1 MNQDDANSV
10 REIELDGN
18 LYQITPP
25 SNLRLLKDIFAL
37 SPNTKQWTFE
47 EFVFA
52 LEDRIGWF
60 EIMRNPTKITN
71 RKRKIFRKVFRDRS
85 HAVKREIMRFHEI
98 IPNHKIKITK
108 QVPKRLITYIGSRIN
123 LRREFIALL
132 VELWVEMGGKL
143 TAESHY
149 KNPIEEV
156 KEQFRK
162 NEYATPAMQFIT
174 NILEFYNSNKP
185 HNKKN
190 RDVPRT
196 KILVQSNEGL
206 RWEIRYLLSRSKYKD
221 SKNQTNTI

>member
-71 RKRKIFRKVFRDRS
+71 QKRKIFRKVFRDRS

-132 VELWVEMGGKL
+132 AELWVEMGGKL

-162 NEYATPAMQFIT
+162 NEYATPAMQFIN

-185 HNKKN
+185 
-190 RDVPRT
+190 RT
-196 KILVQSNEGL
+196 KFLVQSNEGL
-206 RWEIRYLLSRSKYKD
+206 RWEIRHLLSRSKYKD